1 MGLASALALA
11 TLGLVL
17 ALATMGLVLLGLASR
32 LVVVMSHFILRQEII
47 FLHTRM
53 GLCREIPVHGTR

>member
-1 MGLASALALA
+1 MS
-11 TLGLVL
+11 
-17 ALATMGLVLLGLASR
+17 LVLLGLASR